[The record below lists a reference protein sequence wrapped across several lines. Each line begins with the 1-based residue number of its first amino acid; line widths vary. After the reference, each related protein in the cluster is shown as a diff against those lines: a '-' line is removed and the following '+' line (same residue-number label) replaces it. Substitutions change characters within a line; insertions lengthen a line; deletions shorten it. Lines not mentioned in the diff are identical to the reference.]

1 MLNSVLQSFNEVSR
15 KFEYDYIYIDLI
27 FLTIWISI
35 LIKNKKWNPLKFG
48 LITGICIY
56 IIDAVWWWN
65 APAGNN
71 YPLSTTIREYWI
83 GGIKMPHPI
92 GEFWLLKFGAD
103 FMMCFS
109 YSMFIFS
116 WFWIMIQDYINKY
129 YKEMIKYTLIFFGS
143 WLLVPI
149 FSKLVDLDN
158 TVVFT
163 IRHMDT
169 QMIVWIVNVTIGYS
183 ILIIIY
189 GTNKFSSK
197 DPIVIGYV
205 FLLGVLG
212 SFFMEFPLL
221 ITGIRSGGIIFLL
234 YETLILFNQ
243 GAPYLYLLIDKIIPS
258 IINKLKIGKLNYSN
272 K

>member
-1 MLNSVLQSFNEVSR
+1 M
-15 KFEYDYIYIDLI
+15 
-27 FLTIWISI
+27 
-35 LIKNKKWNPLKFG
+35 KFG
-48 LITGICIY
+48 LITGICVY

-65 APAGNN
+65 APAGIN
-71 YPLSTTIREYWI
+71 YPLGTTIREYWI

-103 FMMCFS
+103 FMMTIS

-116 WFWIMIQDYINKY
+116 WFWIMVQNYINKY

-149 FSKLVDLDN
+149 LSNLVDLDN

-163 IRHMDT
+163 VRHMDT
-169 QMIVWIVNVTIGYS
+169 QMIIWIVNVVIGYS

-189 GTNKFSSK
+189 GTNRFKSK
-197 DPIVIGYV
+197 DPKVIGYI
-205 FLLGVLG
+205 FLLGCLG

-221 ITGIRSGGIIFLL
+221 ISGIRPAGFTFLL

-243 GAPYLYLLIDKIIPS
+243 GAPYLYLLLDKILPFIS
-258 IINKLKIGKLNYSN
+258 KKLRTGKLYY
-272 K
+272 KTELEIQEK